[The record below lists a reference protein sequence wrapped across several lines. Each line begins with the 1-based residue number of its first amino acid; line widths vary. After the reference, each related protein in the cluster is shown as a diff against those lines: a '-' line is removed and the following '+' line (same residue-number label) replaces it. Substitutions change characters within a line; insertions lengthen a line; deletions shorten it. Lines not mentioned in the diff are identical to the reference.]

1 MTDDKTKDHET
12 AENPMSAWMEAAGG
26 FWETMFETWTRTLK
40 SANTFNPSETTTS
53 GQAKASFDATMKAFN
68 PFSGIASDP
77 ESLASLFKGAGAMPQ
92 ILVKAAQTGLNGLL
106 QYQQK
111 WFERAQKM
119 GQTSEAF
126 QYEDL
131 DENAFRA
138 WTEVY
143 EKEFGRFFKI
153 PQLGLTRFYQ
163 EKINEAMDKFNIHQ
177 ATLAEFQRLLY
188 LPITRSLSVM
198 QEKLGEMAQE
208 NPLPEDPKTY
218 YHMWVKILEGHY
230 MTLFQSPEYIETLGK
245 TLSAVSDFTKAK
257 NDIIQDMLS
266 SLPIPTDKDV
276 DELYR
281 EIYLLKKRIKA
292 LEK

>member
-1 MTDDKTKDHET
+1 MTDDKTKTHEA

-40 SANTFNPSETTTS
+40 SVNTVNPSEPEAS
-53 GQAKASFDATMKAFN
+53 GQAKTFFDATMKAFD
-68 PFSGIASDP
+68 PSSGIASDP

-92 ILVKAAQTGLNGLL
+92 ILAKAAQTGLNGLL

-126 QYEDL
+126 QYENL

-163 EKINEAMDKFNIHQ
+163 EKMNEVMDKFNIHQ

-188 LPITRSLSVM
+188 LPITRSFSVM
-198 QEKLGEMAQE
+198 QEKLGEMAQK

-218 YHMWVKILEGHY
+218 YNMWVKILEGHY

-245 TLSAVSDFTKAK
+245 TLSAVSDFTNAK
-257 NDIIQDMLS
+257 NDIIQDILS